1 MSSLSSGIEVA
12 HKISRRIALSRSGQT
27 EIRLQVR
34 AGLPP
39 QGRGT
44 GTYRTLNPGFS

>member
-27 EIRLQVR
+27 EIRLR